1 MSKIDAVLGKVPPA
15 REPDAHHG
23 ARDALTP
30 LGLAKFRAY
39 FRTQPPLVEGIDVD
53 AEVPGIS
60 AGYDLRV
67 GQANE
72 LEPMLR
78 SALPLT
84 KPSLE
89 GPDRAA
95 LVRAFGGLGKS
106 GPYALGE
113 DDKGPIAPAIAA
125 LKAIKAKQAKEA
137 EGGGGGGGDGE
148 RGEKRKRKEKKE
160 KKEKRR
166 KRDSDAGVAPT
177 TSQGVTMSQPMS
189 TGMSNGTTGSDKTN
203 ATGTTGQA

>member
-125 LKAIKAKQAKEA
+125 LKAIKTKQAKEV
-137 EGGGGGGGDGE
+137 EDGGDGE

-189 TGMSNGTTGSDKTN
+189 TGMSTGTTGSDKTN
-203 ATGTTGQA
+203 ATGTTGKQA

>member
-125 LKAIKAKQAKEA
+125 LKAIKAKQAKEV
-137 EGGGGGGGDGE
+137 EGGGDGE

-189 TGMSNGTTGSDKTN
+189 TGMSTGTTGSDKTN
-203 ATGTTGQA
+203 ATGTTGKQA

>member
-1 MSKIDAVLGKVPPA
+1 MSKINAVLGEVPTA

-39 FRTQPPLVEGIDVD
+39 FRTQPPLAEGIDVD
-53 AEVPGIS
+53 TEVPGIS

-84 KPSLE
+84 KPSLD
-89 GPDRAA
+89 GPDRATLA
-95 LVRAFGGLGKS
+95 RAFGGLGKS

-113 DDKGPIAPAIAA
+113 DDKGPVAPAIAA
-125 LKAIKAKQAKEA
+125 LKALKAKQAKEA
-137 EGGGGGGGDGE
+137 EGAGGGEVRELVRVHQVQPEIHPDVL
-148 RGEKRKRKEKKE
+148 
-160 KKEKRR
+160 EKRR
-166 KRDSDAGVAPT
+166 QSLRGERRAPRARLAFAQTRIYVSIRDDG
-177 TSQGVTMSQPMS
+177 
-189 TGMSNGTTGSDKTN
+189 NGPSGRRVSS
-203 ATGTTGQA
+203 

>member
-39 FRTQPPLVEGIDVD
+39 FRTQPPLLEGIDVD
-53 AEVPGIS
+53 VEVPGIS

-125 LKAIKAKQAKEA
+125 LKAIKTKQAKEV
-137 EGGGGGGGDGE
+137 EGGGDGE

-189 TGMSNGTTGSDKTN
+189 TGMSTGTTGSDKTN
-203 ATGTTGQA
+203 ATGTTGKQA

>member
-125 LKAIKAKQAKEA
+125 LKAIKAKQAKEV
-137 EGGGGGGGDGE
+137 EDGGDGE

-189 TGMSNGTTGSDKTN
+189 TGMSTGTTGSDKTN
-203 ATGTTGQA
+203 ATGTTGKQA

>member
-39 FRTQPPLVEGIDVD
+39 FRTQPPLLEGIDVD

-125 LKAIKAKQAKEA
+125 LKAIKTKQAKEV
-137 EGGGGGGGDGE
+137 EGGGDGE

-189 TGMSNGTTGSDKTN
+189 TGMSTGTTGSDKTN
-203 ATGTTGQA
+203 ATGTTGKQA

>member
-1 MSKIDAVLGKVPPA
+1 MSKIDAVLGKVPSA

-39 FRTQPPLVEGIDVD
+39 FRTQPPLAEGIDVD

-78 SALPLT
+78 TALPLT

-137 EGGGGGGGDGE
+137 EGGGDGE

-166 KRDSDAGVAPT
+166 KRDLDAGVAPT

-189 TGMSNGTTGSDKTN
+189 TGMSTGTTGSDKTN
-203 ATGTTGQA
+203 ATGTTGKQA

>member
-53 AEVPGIS
+53 TEVPGIS

-125 LKAIKAKQAKEA
+125 LKAIKAKQAKEV
-137 EGGGGGGGDGE
+137 EGGGDGE

-189 TGMSNGTTGSDKTN
+189 TGMSTGTTGSDKTN
-203 ATGTTGQA
+203 ATGTTGKQA

>member
-53 AEVPGIS
+53 TEVPGIS

-125 LKAIKAKQAKEA
+125 LKAIKAKQAKEV
-137 EGGGGGGGDGE
+137 EGGGDGE

-177 TSQGVTMSQPMS
+177 TSQGATMSQPMS
-189 TGMSNGTTGSDKTN
+189 TGMSTGTTGSDKTN
-203 ATGTTGQA
+203 ATGTTGKQA

>member
-1 MSKIDAVLGKVPPA
+1 MSKINAVLGEVPTA

-39 FRTQPPLVEGIDVD
+39 FRTQPPLAEGIDVD
-53 AEVPGIS
+53 TEVPGIS

-84 KPSLE
+84 KPSLD
-89 GPDRAA
+89 GPDRATLA
-95 LVRAFGGLGKS
+95 RAFGGLGKS

-113 DDKGPIAPAIAA
+113 DDKGPVAPAIAA
-125 LKAIKAKQAKEA
+125 LKALNAKQAKEA
-137 EGGGGGGGDGE
+137 EGGGGGE

-177 TSQGVTMSQPMS
+177 TSQGVTMSQPASAGLS
-189 TGMSNGTTGSDKTN
+189 TGTTGSDKTN
-203 ATGTTGQA
+203 ATGTTGKQA

>member
-125 LKAIKAKQAKEA
+125 LKAIKTKQAKEV
-137 EGGGGGGGDGE
+137 EGGGDGE

-189 TGMSNGTTGSDKTN
+189 TGMSTGTTGSDKTN
-203 ATGTTGQA
+203 ATGTTGKQA

>member
-1 MSKIDAVLGKVPPA
+1 MSKINAVLGEVPTA

-39 FRTQPPLVEGIDVD
+39 FRTQPPLAEGIDVD
-53 AEVPGIS
+53 TEVPGIS

-84 KPSLE
+84 KPSLD
-89 GPDRAA
+89 GPDRATLA
-95 LVRAFGGLGKS
+95 HAFGGLGKS

-113 DDKGPIAPAIAA
+113 DDKGPVAPAIAA
-125 LKAIKAKQAKEA
+125 LKAFKAKQAKEA
-137 EGGGGGGGDGE
+137 EGGGGGE

-177 TSQGVTMSQPMS
+177 TSQGVTTSQPASAGLS
-189 TGMSNGTTGSDKTN
+189 TGTTGSDKTN
-203 ATGTTGQA
+203 ATGTTGKQA

>member
-53 AEVPGIS
+53 TEVPGIS

-125 LKAIKAKQAKEA
+125 LKAIKAKQAKEV
-137 EGGGGGGGDGE
+137 EDGGDGE

-189 TGMSNGTTGSDKTN
+189 TGMSTGTTGSDKTN
-203 ATGTTGQA
+203 ATGTTGKQA

>member
-137 EGGGGGGGDGE
+137 EGGGDGE

-189 TGMSNGTTGSDKTN
+189 TGMSTGTTGSDKTN
-203 ATGTTGQA
+203 ATGTTGKQA

>member
-1 MSKIDAVLGKVPPA
+1 
-15 REPDAHHG
+15 
-23 ARDALTP
+23 
-30 LGLAKFRAY
+30 
-39 FRTQPPLVEGIDVD
+39 
-53 AEVPGIS
+53 
-60 AGYDLRV
+60 
-67 GQANE
+67 
-72 LEPMLR
+72 MLR
-78 SALPLT
+78 SALPLS
-84 KPSLE
+84 KPSLD

-137 EGGGGGGGDGE
+137 EGGGDGE

-166 KRDSDAGVAPT
+166 KRDLDAGVAPT

-189 TGMSNGTTGSDKTN
+189 TGMSTGTTGSDKTN
-203 ATGTTGQA
+203 ATGTTGKQA